1 MRYLISFNYISMEK
15 GPGSGTITDYRPT
28 TAKGQPCTLMAS
40 HIAGIRERVAKTL
53 PGGGSVTIT
62 YIWKYE

>member
-28 TAKGQPCTLMAS
+28 RTNGQPCTLTPA
-40 HIAGIRERVAKTL
+40 HIAGVREKVAKSL
-53 PGGGSVTIT
+53 PGGGQVAIT
-62 YIWKYE
+62 FIWKYE